1 MKTAGQLLK
10 EAREKSEKTLEH
22 IARETKI
29 KEKFLL
35 ALENADYPVLP
46 NLSVAQGFA
55 ANYAQAVGLNSQV
68 ITALLR
74 RDFPSG
80 NKVSKTYEPFLA
92 DRRAWTP
99 RTTLFTA
106 VLITVLIL
114 GFYLARQ
121 YMLFAGAP
129 PLKIEKVVLGP
140 EAVLVTGNTSPAA
153 TVTVSGEPVLV
164 DKAGNFSAEIEK
176 SKLGAVLEIRAVSR
190 AGKTTVVKKSVYSNQ
205 PLDEK

>member
-10 EAREKSEKTLEH
+10 EAREKSEKPLGY
-22 IARETKI
+22 IARETRI

-35 ALENADYPVLP
+35 ALENADYLALP

-55 ANYAQAVGLNSQV
+55 VNYAQAVGLDPQV
-68 ITALLR
+68 VTALLR

-80 NKVSKTYEPFLA
+80 KISFKAREPFLA

-99 RTTLFTA
+99 RTTLFAA
-106 VLITVLIL
+106 VLLTVLIL

-129 PLKIEKVVLGP
+129 PLKIERVVLGS
-140 EAVLVTGNTSPAA
+140 EAVLVTGKTSPAA
-153 TVTVSGEPVLV
+153 TVTVGGEPVLV
-164 DKAGNFSAEIEK
+164 DEAGNFRAEIEK
-176 SKLGAVLEIRAVSR
+176 SRLGAILEVRAVSR
-190 AGKTTVVKKSVYSNQ
+190 AGKETVVKKSVDSNQ
-205 PLDEK
+205 PLD